1 MSINIRTLLSKT
13 VSAIKEKLGI
23 NSFTWG
29 EFEAKLD
36 EAVNG
41 ADEFSKAFFEEGVL
55 RSEGAGGSNQTKIV
69 VPAGI
74 TKICAN
80 RFWDVSLV
88 ASITFPNTVNL
99 IEDHAFS
106 ACNNLRLLDFSKH
119 TFVPTL
125 ENSSVFFNTAGIE
138 KIRVPNALLE
148 QWKAADVWKD
158 YAEKI
163 VGV

>member
-36 EAVNG
+36 EAVKG
-41 ADEFSKAFFEEGVL
+41 ADEFSKAFFEENL
-55 RSEGAGGSNQTKIV
+55 LKLSNSSFSDTQKIV

-74 TKICAN
+74 TKICAC
-80 RFWDVSLV
+80 RFQDACFFS
-88 ASITFPNTVNL
+88 SITFPNTVNL
-99 IEDHAFS
+99 IENNAF
-106 ACNNLRLLDFSKH
+106 ARCAELRLLDFSKH

-125 ENSSVFFNTAGIE
+125 EYSAFDDMSYFE
-138 KIRVPNALLE
+138 IRVPNALLE
-148 QWKAADVWKD
+148 QWKAADVWKN
-158 YAEKI
+158 YADKI